1 MLDALPSHLESPVA
15 CVQFLLQPLWAGRE
29 EDLCDSKESI
39 ISLFPKSNAD
49 LLLKMTSK
57 LV

>member
-1 MLDALPSHLESPVA
+1 MLDAPTSHLESPVA
-15 CVQFLLQPLWAGRE
+15 CVHFLLQPLRVGRE
-29 EDLCDSKESI
+29 KILCDSKESV

-49 LLLKMTSK
+49 LLVKMTSK